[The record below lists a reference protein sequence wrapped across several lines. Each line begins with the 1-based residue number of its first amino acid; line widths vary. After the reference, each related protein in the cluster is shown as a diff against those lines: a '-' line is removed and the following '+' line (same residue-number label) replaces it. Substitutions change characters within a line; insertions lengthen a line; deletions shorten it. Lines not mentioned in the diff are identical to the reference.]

1 MQDPSARMIHG
12 SCHCGNISFSLEWPD
27 DAPEIPARRCGCSF
41 CVKHG
46 GVWTSNPRAS
56 LRARVTEPGMVARYA
71 FGTETAQFLVCARCG
86 VAPLVT
92 SQIEGTT
99 YAVVNVNSFDNVERA
114 RIHAQPASFEGED
127 VASRLERRR
136 RNWIADVVLAEGS

>member
-1 MQDPSARMIHG
+1 MEIAG
-12 SCHCGNISFSLEWPD
+12 SCHCGNISFTLAWPD
-27 DAPEIPARRCGCSF
+27 GAAEILARSCGCSF

-56 LRARVTEPGMVARYA
+56 LLARITEAGMVARYA

-92 SQIEGTT
+92 SQIEGKT
-99 YAVVNVNSFDNVERA
+99 YAVVNVNAFDGVDRS
-114 RIHAQPASFEGED
+114 RIRAQPASFDNED

-136 RNWIADVVLAEGS
+136 RYWIADVTLREGQ